1 MRVLLLLAGLVMTG
15 CAKRTDVIH
24 PGENVARTTMPNP
37 EGCYIQVWDAASF
50 TGNSDFINGPRAY
63 PVRREM
69 PNGQR
74 WHNRIL
80 SLRVG
85 PMATATVFTQENL
98 QGPNLRLAAR
108 TDTPQLNDQFA
119 SRIVSLRID
128 CASSPPTQ

>member
-1 MRVLLLLAGLVMTG
+1 MLLLLVGFVMTD
-15 CAKRTDVIH
+15 CARRTDVTLQ
-24 PGENVARTTMPNP
+24 GDNVVRTTMPHP
-37 EGCYIQVWDAASF
+37 EGCYIQVWDAARF

-63 PVRREM
+63 PVLREM

-74 WHNRIL
+74 WHNRIV

-98 QGPNLRLAAR
+98 QGPNLRLPAR

-128 CASSPPTQ
+128 CVSSTPGQ